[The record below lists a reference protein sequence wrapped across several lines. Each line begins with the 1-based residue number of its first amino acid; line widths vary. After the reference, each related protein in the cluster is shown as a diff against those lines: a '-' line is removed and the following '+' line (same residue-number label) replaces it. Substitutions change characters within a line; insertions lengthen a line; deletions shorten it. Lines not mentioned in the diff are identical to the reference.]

1 MAGRAVG
8 TARHALVRDRRPLY
22 LQAVDAIQSYVSDR
36 GLAAGERLPSEVEL
50 GALLGVGRS
59 TIREAMGHL
68 ELARVVERRRGVG
81 TVFLGSHGPAA
92 VGLETLESLE
102 SLAARQG
109 WRCQTKDIQIRSGK
123 ASVEQAARLEIE
135 PGSPVSV
142 ITRTKARDGV
152 PLAEM
157 VSVVPAAVIPTEVLR
172 SEFEDSITE
181 LMTRRHSPQVRFAR
195 AEVTAL
201 PCDTHRARR
210 LRLSSGSPLLLM
222 DEVFLGEGG
231 QILAWNLLYFVP
243 RGIRLEVIRRAGP
256 GPRLSPGQGNGEVA
270 GDPSVSH

>member
-1 MAGRAVG
+1 MAGRG
-8 TARHALVRDRRPLY
+8 TRAMPRHPLIRDRRPLY
-22 LQAVDAIQSYVSDR
+22 LQAVEAIQNYVSDT
-36 GLAAGERLPSEVEL
+36 GLVAGDRLPSEVEL

-109 WRCQTKDIQIRSGK
+109 WRCQTKDILIRPGK
-123 ASVEQAARLEIE
+123 ADEEQARRLEIE
-135 PGSPVSV
+135 LRSPVSI
-142 ITRTKARDGV
+142 ITRTKGRDGL

-157 VSVVPAAVIPTEVLR
+157 VSVVPAAVIPLAALQI
-172 SEFEDSITE
+172 EFEDSITE

-195 AEVTAL
+195 AEVTAVS
-201 PCDTHRARR
+201 CDPRRARR
-210 LRLSSGSPLLLM
+210 LGVASGSPLLVM
-222 DEVFLGEGG
+222 DEVFVGENG
-231 QILAWNLLYFVP
+231 QILAWNVLYFVP
-243 RGIRLEVIRRAGP
+243 SGIRLEVIRRAGP
-256 GPRLSPGQGNGEVA
+256 GPRLSPA
-270 GDPSVSH
+270 LGDGVIRQVRW